1 MFARL
6 ARVATV
12 IVMIAYPVVVYVGMT
27 RTSIRTTALA
37 LLGLSITLAL
47 LRASNLNLAGLREAF
62 QPLAPTLVAAAVSAI
77 SGRAGLLLWVPVFV
91 NLGLLLSFGSTL
103 REGVTPMIERF
114 ARLQHADLPPRGVAW
129 CRGVTKVWVGF
140 FAVNALVSAILA
152 IAAPFEWWATYCGG
166 IAYGLV
172 GALMAGEW
180 ILRRIRMGAPEAA
193 P

>member
-1 MFARL
+1 MFARI

-27 RTSIRTTALA
+27 RTTIRTTALA

-47 LRASNLNLAGLREAF
+47 LRARNLSAAGLREAF
-62 QPLAPTLVAAAVSAI
+62 TPLAPTLVAAAASAA

-91 NLGLLLSFGSTL
+91 NLGLLVSFGSTL
-103 REGVTPMIERF
+103 RSGAMPMIERF

-140 FAVNALVSAILA
+140 FAANAAVSAALA

-166 IAYGLV
+166 IAYALV

-180 ILRRIRMGAPEAA
+180 ILRRVRLGAATVDP
-193 P
+193 